1 MINALLKNKK
11 QEEITMK
18 IQRRVQKYM
27 FILSFAV
34 LAGFVHQN
42 TYAETRTNIQLYV
55 PDDNE
60 NNSQKSNQTDK
71 REDNG
76 KADTSVVKTGDTTG
90 GKILD
95 YEILLAVSAV
105 VGAMGVRISKG
116 RKKEKDGD

>member
-1 MINALLKNKK
+1 
-11 QEEITMK
+11 MK

-34 LAGFVHQN
+34 LAGFMHQN

-105 VGAMGVRISKG
+105 LGTMGVIISKSQ
-116 RKKEKDGD
+116 KNEKNGD

>member
-1 MINALLKNKK
+1 
-11 QEEITMK
+11 MK

-34 LAGFVHQN
+34 LAGFMHQN

-55 PDDNE
+55 PDDNQ
-60 NNSQKSNQTDK
+60 NNRQESNQTDK

-90 GKILD
+90 DKILD

-105 VGAMGVRISKG
+105 VGAMGVIISKG